1 MPAGSGLRQGRVWGG
16 RGEQGGC
23 YGEEHSAHTDGWG
36 GRGGVGAA
44 SATAARGD
52 AEGGGGDAEGPP
64 LCWAGEATKLP
75 PAGRSPAQCGS
86 PILGGEGRC
95 EHPGGLTGHPTQPRG
110 AGRERGAPASPG
122 SLGEGGIWGEFI
134 SSLPVQGRQGG
145 GSGGSRPPEPGWG
158 CCMWPCVGIGG
169 DGTLSTTT
177 NWGALLLCPPHQEP
191 LRVSWGVV
199 GEGWV
204 LSLHLGVLRGPDTP
218 TSGWAQH
225 CRLLVRMG

>member
-1 MPAGSGLRQGRVWGG
+1 MSTRVGSQDTPPNL
-16 RGEQGGC
+16 
-23 YGEEHSAHTDGWG
+23 
-36 GRGGVGAA
+36 GV
-44 SATAARGD
+44 
-52 AEGGGGDAEGPP
+52 
-64 LCWAGEATKLP
+64 
-75 PAGRSPAQCGS
+75 
-86 PILGGEGRC
+86 LGGN
-95 EHPGGLTGHPTQPRG
+95 G
-110 AGRERGAPASPG
+110 AHLPVPVPWVKVAFG
-122 SLGEGGIWGEFI
+122 GEFI
-134 SSLPVQGRQGG
+134 SSPPVQGRQGG

-204 LSLHLGVLRGPDTP
+204 LSLHPGVLRGPDTP